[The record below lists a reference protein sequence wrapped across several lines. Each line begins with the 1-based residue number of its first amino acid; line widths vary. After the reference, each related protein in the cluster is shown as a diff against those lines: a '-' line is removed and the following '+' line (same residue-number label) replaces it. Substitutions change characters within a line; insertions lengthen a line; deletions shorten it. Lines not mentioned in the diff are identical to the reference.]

1 MVITVVF
8 TVVVGIQAQF
18 SKNTSTVLREYALS
32 WVMEVVVC
40 V

>member
-1 MVITVVF
+1 MITVVV

-18 SKNTSTVLREYALS
+18 SKNTSAVLREYALS